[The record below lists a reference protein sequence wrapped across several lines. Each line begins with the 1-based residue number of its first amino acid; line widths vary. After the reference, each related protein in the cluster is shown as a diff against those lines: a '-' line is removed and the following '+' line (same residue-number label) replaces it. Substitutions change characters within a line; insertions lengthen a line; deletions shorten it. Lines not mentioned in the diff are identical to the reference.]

1 MPHGAPDYWGIS
13 VRPSFGGARSDMYF
27 DNVAASAWTILHTI
41 VGNGIIYGGNII
53 VAGAATQQTDVI
65 AMSVDGTN
73 LGQSIIL
80 QLNDWKFTGL
90 YDSVVHEI
98 FFDNVNFVYVIGLMP
113 GITFESSIE
122 ILYQET
128 YGRTPVVRSQIIYT
142 EI

>member
-13 VRPSFGGARSDMYF
+13 VRPSFGGARSDMY
-27 DNVAASAWTILHTI
+27 
-41 VGNGIIYGGNII
+41 
-53 VAGAATQQTDVI
+53 
-65 AMSVDGTN
+65 
-73 LGQSIIL
+73 
-80 QLNDWKFTGL
+80 
-90 YDSVVHEI
+90 
-98 FFDNVNFVYVIGLMP
+98 FDNVNFVYVIGLMP